1 VKHIGWAVMF
11 LGLFSSPAVA
21 RGPDYTV
28 GTLARITQLYV
39 MVWDLEADV
48 EADGLSVAT
57 IRSDVEQMLS
67 RAGIGIV
74 TTRDYA
80 VAMHRGQTLPPSLV
94 VDVHTMRMATGQY
107 VANIELE
114 IWEAAV
120 LAEHPGV
127 GIPQATTWRAP
138 AVLTS
143 VPTERI
149 SDIYTA
155 VRDQTGR
162 FLDDYWAA
170 KLEQVAAPP
179 PPDD

>member
-1 VKHIGWAVMF
+1 MKHIGWAAMF
-11 LGLFSSPAVA
+11 LGLFSAPAAA

-39 MVWDLEADV
+39 MVWDLEEDV
-48 EADGLSVAT
+48 QADGLSVDT

-74 TTRDYA
+74 TTREYA

-94 VDVHTMRMATGQY
+94 VDVHTMKTAAGHY
-107 VANIELE
+107 VANVELE

-143 VPTERI
+143 VPRERI
-149 SDIYTA
+149 AEIYSA
-155 VRDQTGR
+155 VRDQAGR

-170 KLEQVAAPP
+170 KLEEVAAS
-179 PPDD
+179 PPDE